1 MSFLPIP
8 AIDLLEGKI
17 VRLRKGK
24 YDEATVYSDEPAA
37 QAAEFARLGA
47 RRLHIVDLDGAR
59 SGASAN
65 REAIRALIAAAK
77 QVQPELE
84 IQVGGGLR
92 RMADVDAC
100 LEDADYAVLGT
111 AAIADEEFLAAA
123 CARHPKR
130 IILGLDARDGMLAV
144 QGWEVDAAIAA
155 VDYAQRVR
163 QLELA
168 AVVHTDIGRDGML
181 SGPNCD
187 ASAAL
192 QKLLPCP
199 VIVSGGIAS
208 IADIERARAA
218 KLGGAI
224 IGKAIYEQRIDP
236 AALFN

>member
-8 AIDLLEGKI
+8 AIDLLAGKI

-24 YDEATVYSDEPAA
+24 YDEATVYSEEPAA

-47 RRLHIVDLDGAR
+47 QRLHIVDLDGAR

-65 REAIRALIAAAK
+65 CEAIRALIAAAK
-77 QVQPELE
+77 QIQPELE

-92 RMADVDAC
+92 SMADVDAC
-100 LEDADYAVLGT
+100 LADADYAVLGT

-123 CARHPKR
+123 CARYPKR

-155 VDYAQRVR
+155 ADYAQRVR

-181 SGPNCD
+181 NGPNCD
-187 ASAAL
+187 ASVAL
-192 QKLLPCP
+192 QELLPCP
-199 VIVSGGIAS
+199 VIVSGGVAS

-224 IGKAIYEQRIDP
+224 IGKAIYERRIDP